1 MPITAVPESPQQNRI
16 LAGLS
21 TAEYGRLI
29 DDLEPVSLQL
39 GQLIHESGAVVNY
52 VYFPISC
59 IASLM
64 STTEN
69 GSSAELAMIAD
80 DGLIGTGLVLGGDT
94 APHRVVVHRAGNAY
108 RMRAEVMRWE
118 LEQGG
123 RLQRLALG
131 YVRAQMAQ
139 MAQNVVCNR
148 HHTVVQQLCRWL
160 LLNLDRI
167 AGNQIVVTQ
176 EQISN
181 RLGVRRE
188 GITEAAGKL
197 QAAGLIRYSRGHI
210 TINDRP
216 GLEARVCECYA
227 AVKKE
232 TDRLACPV
240 PDVPVSNWQR
250 PNPATLRRRAEKR
263 LQQGSPVVS
272 DAQLDSAR
280 VLHELQ
286 VHQIQAAMQHEA
298 LATAYAEVDAMRERY
313 ADLYDFAPIG
323 HVTLGPL
330 GVILDLNLAGAILLG
345 ITRSQKSRHRFG
357 ASVAPAY
364 LPVFN
369 RFFDATLNSKGK
381 HFCEVALLPTECH
394 GELFVRIEA
403 VPDESGQEC
412 RMVLIDITAEKQAE
426 KALVEREQYQRALLD
441 NFPFMV
447 WLKDEK
453 SRYLAGNAAL
463 AKEFGLPSPAALVG
477 KTDFEV
483 CTQDLANV
491 YRAQDSAV
499 LESGQA
505 KTLETYF
512 EKDGQE
518 RWLEIY
524 KSPVTIDG
532 RSAGTVGF
540 ARDITQRH
548 RMQQALAESEEQY
561 RRIVEKLPLGA
572 AILQD
577 GILRYINPKGLSLSG
592 YSAEECV
599 GKAFLPSILSA
610 DHAKVLAVQE
620 QLMRG
625 EPAPRDYELRMVKK
639 NGEIVDCHGHF
650 SMVKWDARNATLG
663 VFEDVTEQNRMKDQ
677 LQRLVCMDLLTQ
689 LPNRRDFVARMES
702 VYSQLLRDADFRVTL
717 LVIRIE
723 SFQAIDNDR
732 SAPVDNG
739 TLQLFSTCLRDQL
752 RKADI
757 AGRIGDAEFAVLLP
771 GTDLATAFVFAERLR
786 SAASKVSESA
796 SKRISLGI
804 GVSTIDVADAPD
816 DQVLVRACAALRRGK
831 TGGGK
836 LIEIATGRVAKSPG
850 VMAKGTKGAR
860 RPARPKSIPS

>member
-1 MPITAVPESPQQNRI
+1 MLTTDPDSPQQNRI
-16 LAGLS
+16 LAALS
-21 TAEYGRLI
+21 TAEYARLV
-29 DDLEPVSLQL
+29 DDLEAVSLKL
-39 GQLIHESGAVVNY
+39 GQVVDEPGDVVNY
-52 VYFPISC
+52 VYFPTTC

-69 GSSAELAMIAD
+69 GSSAELAMIAS

-94 APHRVVVHRAGNAY
+94 TPYRVVIQRAGQAY
-108 RMRAEVMRWE
+108 RMRSEVMRWE
-118 LEQGG
+118 LDQSSG
-123 RLQRLALG
+123 LQRLALR
-131 YVRAQMAQ
+131 YVRALMAQ

-167 AGNQIVVTQ
+167 PGNQIEVTQ

-197 QAAGLIRYSRGHI
+197 QTAGLIRYSRGHI
-210 TINDRP
+210 TVIDRS

-227 AVKKE
+227 TVKTE
-232 TDRLACPV
+232 TDRLACPLPEV
-240 PDVPVSNWQR
+240 RVSEWVR

-263 LQQGSPVVS
+263 VQAASPIVA
-272 DAQLDSAR
+272 DMHLDSALM
-280 VLHELQ
+280 LHELQ
-286 VHQIQAAMQHEA
+286 VRQMQLEMQNEA
-298 LATAYAEVDAMRERY
+298 LCTAYAEADALRERY
-313 ADLYDFAPIG
+313 VDIYDFAPIG

-330 GVILDLNLAGAILLG
+330 GVILDINLAGAILLG
-345 ITRSQKSRHRFG
+345 ITRSQRNRHRFA
-357 ASVAPAY
+357 ASVTPEY
-364 LPVFN
+364 FPVFD
-369 RFFDATLNSKGK
+369 RFLDATRNSKGK

-394 GELFVRIEA
+394 GELIVRIEA

-412 RMVLIDITAEKQAE
+412 RMVLIDITAEKLAE

-447 WLKDEK
+447 WLKDER

-463 AKEFGLPSPAALVG
+463 AAEFGLPSPAALVG

-483 CTQDLANV
+483 CARELANV

-499 LESGQA
+499 LDSGQA
-505 KTLETYF
+505 KTIETYL
-512 EKDGQE
+512 ESDGKG

-524 KSPVTIDG
+524 KSPITIDG

-548 RMQQALAESEEQY
+548 RTQQALAESEEQY

-577 GILRYINPKGLSLSG
+577 GILRYINPKGLRLSG

-599 GKAFLPSILSA
+599 GKAFLPSILAA

-620 QLMRG
+620 QLIRG
-625 EPAPRDYELRMVKK
+625 EAAPHDYELRMVKK
-639 NGEIVDCHGHF
+639 NGEIVDCHGYF
-650 SMVKWDARNATLG
+650 SMVKWDERVATLG
-663 VFEDVTEQNRMKDQ
+663 VFEDVTEQKRLKDQ
-677 LQRLVCMDLLTQ
+677 LQSLVCMDLLTQ
-689 LPNRRDFVARMES
+689 LPNRRNFIARMES
-702 VYSQLLRDADFRVTL
+702 VYSQMLRDADFRVAL
-717 LVIRIE
+717 LVIRIDPFPA
-723 SFQAIDNDR
+723 SGNTR
-732 SAPVDNG
+732 SDPADGG
-739 TLQLFSTCLRDQL
+739 TLQLFSTCLREQL

-757 AGRIGDAEFAVLLP
+757 AARIGDAEFAVLLP
-771 GTDLATAFVFAERLR
+771 GTDPATAFVFAERLR
-786 SAASKVSESA
+786 TTTGKASGDASKLL
-796 SKRISLGI
+796 SLSI

-816 DQVLVRACAALRRGK
+816 DQVLVRACAALRRGN

-836 LIEIATGRVAKSPG
+836 LIEIATGRGAKKPG
-850 VMAKGTKGAR
+850 VMAQ
-860 RPARPKSIPS
+860 PKSVPS